1 MSISKQFTI
10 RIPVPVFHCLAVFAT
25 HGDPV
30 LAVQGAGKQGERPL
44 SARHIVHTPGSQRLR
59 YRHIVRKPVS
69 HSICKKNL
77 ASFREEF
84 LIPQN
89 EN

>member
-1 MSISKQFTI
+1 MQKKLEE
-10 RIPVPVFHCLAVFAT
+10 VFHCLAVFAT

-44 SARHIVHTPGSQRLR
+44 SARHIVHTPGSQCLR

-69 HSICKKNL
+69 HSICKKTSLPSGRVLN
-77 ASFREEF
+77 
-84 LIPQN
+84 PPK
-89 EN
+89 